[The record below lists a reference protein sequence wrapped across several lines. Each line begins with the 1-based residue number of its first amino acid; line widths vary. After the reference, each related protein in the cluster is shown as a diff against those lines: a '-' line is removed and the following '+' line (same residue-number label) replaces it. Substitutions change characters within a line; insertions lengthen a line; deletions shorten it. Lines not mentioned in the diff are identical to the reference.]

1 MSGKQPGYETPTR
14 LPDETAG
21 PEAGPEQADIPAAA
35 TTGPAARSAL
45 RILILEDEPSD
56 AELAQ
61 RQLKSAGLDF
71 AAVVVDTKAAFL
83 RELDASCPD
92 VILSDLSMPGF
103 SGENALKITR
113 ELYPHI
119 PFIVLSGAL
128 GDEAAVELIRQEASD
143 YVLKDRPARL
153 ASAVLRAVRES
164 EDWAERA
171 RLEAQLY
178 QAQRLEGLGQLAGGV
193 AHDFNNLLG
202 IISNHTSFVSE
213 ELAKEPAQIH
223 WQVVR
228 EDLAQVETAVQRAV
242 GLTRQLLTFGRREV
256 LQPRVLNINGVV
268 TDVKDLLAHT
278 LGEHVELA
286 AVLAADLG
294 PVFADPGQVEQ
305 LLVNLAVNARDAM
318 PTGGTLTIETA
329 DTHLDEADAARKAS
343 LRPGDYVSVKVSD
356 TGTGIPKEVIDRVFE
371 PFFTTKPPGAGT
383 GLGLATVHGIITQ
396 AGGAVWIESEPG
408 QGTTVTALWPV
419 TGRAAVPARPP
430 GREPAGGAGKIV
442 LLVEDEPAVRE
453 MTRRMLDR
461 SGYQVLTAPSG
472 HDAVKIAGR
481 PGQIDLLLTDVIMP
495 KMLGREVADRV
506 RALHPGIRVLF
517 MSGYTQG
524 LLSAQGVHEPGLY
537 LIEKPFS
544 ATSLATKLNEVL
556 AQTDSA
562 SPDSAHYD

>member
-1 MSGKQPGYETPTR
+1 MSGKKPGHGTPTR
-14 LPDETAG
+14 PPDKTF
-21 PEAGPEQADIPAAA
+21 GPEQVDISAGA
-35 TTGPAARSAL
+35 TTGPVARSAL

-56 AELAQ
+56 AELVQ

-83 RELDASCPD
+83 RQLDAFRPEL
-92 VILSDLSMPGF
+92 ILSDLSMPDF
-103 SGENALKITR
+103 SGQSALKIIQ
-113 ELYPHI
+113 ELYPYI

-128 GDEAAVELIRQEASD
+128 GDEAAVELIRQGATD

-153 ASAVLRAVRES
+153 PTVVNRALREVEQR
-164 EDWAERA
+164 AERA

-178 QAQRLEGLGQLAGGV
+178 QAQRLESLGQLAGGV

-223 WQVVR
+223 WQGVR
-228 EDLAQVETAVQRAV
+228 EDLAQVETAVQRAA

-268 TDVKDLLAHT
+268 TDAENLLVST

-286 AVLAADLG
+286 AVLAGDLG
-294 PVFADPGQVEQ
+294 PVLADPGQVEQ
-305 LLVNLAVNARDAM
+305 LLVHLAVNARDAM
-318 PTGGTLTIETA
+318 PAGGTLTIETA
-329 DTHLDEADAARKAS
+329 NTHLDEAGAAGRAS

-383 GLGLATVHGIITQ
+383 GLGLATVHGIVTQ
-396 AGGAVWIESEPG
+396 AGGAVRIESEPG

-419 TGRAAVPARPP
+419 TDRAAAPARPP
-430 GREPAGGAGKIV
+430 ERKPAGGAGKIV

-453 MTRRMLDR
+453 MTRRVLER
-461 SGYQVLTAPSG
+461 SGYQVLTAASG

-506 RALHPGIRVLF
+506 RVLRPGIRVLF
-517 MSGYTQG
+517 MSGYAQG
-524 LLSAQGVHEPGLY
+524 LLSAQGVLEPGLC

-544 ATSLATKLNEVL
+544 ATSLGAKLNEVL
-556 AQTDSA
+556 AQTDRA
-562 SPDSAHYD
+562 SPDSAHYG

>member
-1 MSGKQPGYETPTR
+1 MDGKQPGYETPTR

-21 PEAGPEQADIPAAA
+21 PEQADIPAGA
-35 TTGPAARSAL
+35 TTGPGARSAL

-56 AELAQ
+56 AELVQ

-71 AAVVVDTKAAFL
+71 APVVVDTKAAFL
-83 RELDASCPD
+83 RELDEFCPD
-92 VILSDLSMPGF
+92 VILSDLSVPGF
-103 SGENALKITR
+103 PGENALKITR

-119 PFIVLSGAL
+119 PFIVVSGAL
-128 GDEAAVELIRQEASD
+128 GDEAAVELIRQGATD

-153 ASAVLRAVRES
+153 ASVVRRAVGE
-164 EDWAERA
+164 AEQRAEQA
-171 RLEAQLY
+171 RLEAQLR

-228 EDLAQVETAVQRAV
+228 EDLAQVQTAVQRAV

-268 TDVKDLLAHT
+268 TDVEDLLART

-286 AVLAADLG
+286 AVLARDLG

-318 PTGGTLTIETA
+318 PAGGTLTIETA
-329 DTHLDEADAARKAS
+329 NAHLDEADAARQAS
-343 LRPGDYVSVKVSD
+343 LWPGDYVSVKVSD
-356 TGTGIPKEVIDRVFE
+356 TGTGIPREVIDRVFE
-371 PFFTTKPPGAGT
+371 PFFTTKPPGTGT

-396 AGGAVWIESEPG
+396 AGGAVWVESEPG

-419 TGRAAVPARPP
+419 TGRAAVPAQ
-430 GREPAGGAGKIV
+430 EPAEGSGKIV
-442 LLVEDEPAVRE
+442 LLVEDEPVVRE

-472 HDAVKIAGR
+472 QDAVKIAGR
-481 PGQIDLLLTDVIMP
+481 AGQVDLLLTDVIMP

-506 RALHPGIRVLF
+506 RALQPGIRVLF
-517 MSGYTQG
+517 MSGYTRG
-524 LLSAQGVHEPGLY
+524 LLSAQGVLEPGLY
-537 LIEKPFS
+537 VIEKPFS
-544 ATSLATKLNEVL
+544 ATSLVAKLNEVL
-556 AQTDSA
+556 AQTDRA
-562 SPDSAHYD
+562 SPDSASSPPATRC

>member
-1 MSGKQPGYETPTR
+1 MSGNQPGHGTPTR

-21 PEAGPEQADIPAAA
+21 PEQADIPAGA

-56 AELAQ
+56 AELVQ

-83 RELDASCPD
+83 RQLDAFRPE

-103 SGENALKITR
+103 SGQSALKIIQ
-113 ELYPHI
+113 ELYPYI

-128 GDEAAVELIRQEASD
+128 GDEATVELIRQGAAD

-153 ASAVLRAVRES
+153 PTVVIRALREVEQR
-164 EDWAERA
+164 AERA

-178 QAQRLEGLGQLAGGV
+178 QAQRLESLGQLAGGV

-268 TDVKDLLAHT
+268 TDAEDLLVST

-286 AVLAADLG
+286 AVLAGDLG
-294 PVFADPGQVEQ
+294 PVLADPGQVEQ

-329 DTHLDEADAARKAS
+329 NTHLDEAGAAGQAS

-356 TGTGIPKEVIDRVFE
+356 TGTGIPKEVIGRVFE

-383 GLGLATVHGIITQ
+383 GLGLATVHGIVTQ
-396 AGGAVWIESEPG
+396 AGGAVRIESEPG

-419 TGRAAVPARPP
+419 TDRVAAPARPL

-453 MTRRMLDR
+453 VTRRVLER
-461 SGYQVLTAPSG
+461 SGYQVLTAASG
-472 HDAVKIAGR
+472 HEAVKIAGR

-506 RALHPGIRVLF
+506 RALQPGIGVLF
-517 MSGYTQG
+517 MSGYAQG
-524 LLSAQGVHEPGLY
+524 LLSAQGVLEPGLC

-544 ATSLATKLNEVL
+544 ATSLAAKLNEVL

-562 SPDSAHYD
+562 RPDSAHYD

>member
-1 MSGKQPGYETPTR
+1 MSGKQPGHETTIR
-14 LPDETAG
+14 VPDETT
-21 PEAGPEQADIPAAA
+21 GPEQADIPGG
-35 TTGPAARSAL
+35 TTARPAARSAL

-56 AELAQ
+56 AELVQ

-83 RELDASCPD
+83 RELDEFCPG
-92 VILSDLSMPGF
+92 VILSDLSVPGF
-103 SGENALKITR
+103 PGENALKITR
-113 ELYPHI
+113 ELYPHT
-119 PFIVLSGAL
+119 PFIVVSGAL
-128 GDEAAVELIRQEASD
+128 GDEAAVELIRQGATD

-153 ASAVLRAVRES
+153 AAVVRRAVGE
-164 EDWAERA
+164 AEQRAEQA
-171 RLEAQLY
+171 RLEARLR
-178 QAQRLEGLGQLAGGV
+178 QAQRLEGLGQLAGGGGP
-193 AHDFNNLLG
+193 DFNNLLG

-223 WQVVR
+223 WQVVH
-228 EDLAQVETAVQRAV
+228 EDLARVQTAVRRGV

-256 LQPRVLNINGVV
+256 LQPGVLNINGVV
-268 TDVKDLLAHT
+268 TDVEDLLART

-286 AVLAADLG
+286 AVLAGDLG

-305 LLVNLAVNARDAM
+305 LLINLAVNARDAM
-318 PTGGTLTIETA
+318 PAGGTLTIETA
-329 DTHLDEADAARKAS
+329 NAHLDEADAARQAS

-356 TGTGIPKEVIDRVFE
+356 TGTGIPEDVIDRAFA
-371 PFFTTKPPGAGT
+371 PFFTTKPPGART

-408 QGTTVTALWPV
+408 QGTAVTALWPV
-419 TGRAAVPARPP
+419 TNAVPVPAQPP
-430 GREPAGGAGKIV
+430 GREPAGGAGKVV

-453 MTRRMLDR
+453 VTRRMLDR
-461 SGYQVLTAPSG
+461 RGYQVLTAPSG
-472 HDAVKIAGR
+472 DDAIKIAGR

-495 KMLGREVADRV
+495 KMLGREVADKV
-506 RALHPGIRVLF
+506 QILHPDVRVLF

-524 LLSAQGVHEPGLY
+524 LLSAQGVLEPGLY

-556 AQTDSA
+556 AQADRV
-562 SPDSAHYD
+562 SPDSAHHD

>member
-1 MSGKQPGYETPTR
+1 MSGKQPGHGTPTR

-21 PEAGPEQADIPAAA
+21 PEQAGIAAGA

-61 RQLKSAGLDF
+61 RQLRSAGLDF

-83 RELDASCPD
+83 RELDAFCPD
-92 VILSDLSMPGF
+92 VILSDFSMPGF
-103 SGENALKITR
+103 PGENALKITR

-128 GDEAAVELIRQEASD
+128 GDEAAVDLIRQGATD
-143 YVLKDRPARL
+143 YVLKDRPASLPTVVIR
-153 ASAVLRAVRES
+153 ALREVEQR
-164 EDWAERA
+164 AERA

-178 QAQRLEGLGQLAGGV
+178 QAQRLESLGQLAGGV

-213 ELAKEPAQIH
+213 ELAKEPAQID

-242 GLTRQLLTFGRREV
+242 GLTRQLVTFGRREV

-268 TDVKDLLAHT
+268 TDVEDLLAHT

-286 AVLAADLG
+286 AVLAGNLG
-294 PVFADPGQVEQ
+294 PVLADPGQVEQ

-329 DTHLDEADAARKAS
+329 NTHLDEADAARQAS

-356 TGTGIPKEVIDRVFE
+356 TGTGIPRDVIDRVFE
-371 PFFTTKPPGAGT
+371 PFFSTKPPGAGT

-419 TGRAAVPARPP
+419 TDRAAAPARPP
-430 GREPAGGAGKIV
+430 GLEPAEGAGKIV

-461 SGYQVLTAPSG
+461 SGYQVLTAASG

-495 KMLGREVADRV
+495 KMSGREVADRV
-506 RALHPGIRVLF
+506 RVLQPGIRVLF

-524 LLSAQGVHEPGLY
+524 LLSAQGVLEPGLY

-544 ATSLATKLNEVL
+544 ATSLATKLNEIL

-562 SPDSAHYD
+562 SPNSAHYD